1 VSQRKVS
8 CQEKQARSFKMREP
22 YLSIWKKILLE
33 TVEEDLG
40 SEYRII
46 FAHHEAGHAIAAVLL
61 GEPILNVNMNPD
73 AQLNGEI
80 VFGFVE
86 TEEAPDRLKDISSQD
101 YEDLSLED
109 RDILERNIMV
119 SLAGEIYIRPIF
131 DKEEVEGFEDDFEH
145 VERVINWMFKSPE
158 DRKAYRELLST
169 RLKEMFNK
177 KENLHAAGV
186 FANTLLRNVE
196 ISGEEATHI
205 IKEALADSPEVDV
218 FDT

>member
-1 VSQRKVS
+1 MK
-8 CQEKQARSFKMREP
+8 EP

-61 GEPILNVNMNPD
+61 GEPILNVNMNPA

-86 TEEAPDRLKDISSQD
+86 TEEAPDRFKDIGNQD

-119 SLAGEIYIRPIF
+119 SLAGEIYIRTIF
-131 DKEEVEGFEDDFEH
+131 DMEKVEGFEDDIEH

-158 DRKAYRELLST
+158 DREAYRELLST

-177 KENLHAAGV
+177 KENLHAADV
-186 FANTLLRNVE
+186 FTNTLLGNVE
-196 ISGEEATHI
+196 ISGEEATRI
-205 IKEALADSPEVDV
+205 IKEAIADSPEVDV
-218 FDT
+218 FEI

>member
-1 VSQRKVS
+1 MK
-8 CQEKQARSFKMREP
+8 EP

-46 FAHHEAGHAIAAVLL
+46 LAHHEAGHAIAAVLL
-61 GEPILNVNMNPD
+61 GEPILNVNMNPA

-86 TEEAPDRLKDISSQD
+86 TEEAPDRFKDIGNQD

-119 SLAGEIYIRPIF
+119 SLAGEIYIRTIF
-131 DKEEVEGFEDDFEH
+131 DMEKVEGFEDDIEH

-158 DRKAYRELLST
+158 DREAYRELLST

-177 KENLHAAGV
+177 KENLHAADV
-186 FANTLLRNVE
+186 FTNTLLGNVE
-196 ISGEEATHI
+196 ISGEEATRI
-205 IKEALADSPEVDV
+205 IKEAIADSPEVDV
-218 FDT
+218 FEI